1 MSAVTEQ
8 EFQEWLAH
16 PITVQL
22 KKQIRKDVT
31 DMQEMLM
38 HIGEE
43 DLKELQGRCKAS
55 INLLNV
61 EYGDLYE

>member
-1 MSAVTEQ
+1 MAAVTRE
-8 EFQEWLAH
+8 EFEEWLEH
-16 PITVQL
+16 PVTVQL
-22 KKQIRKDVT
+22 KKQIRKDIQ
-31 DMQEMLM
+31 DMQDMLLN
-38 HIGEE
+38 ISEE